1 MGLCVIHCVA
11 MEQPNLKYCLYA
23 RKSTESD
30 ERQAMSIESQIK
42 EMTDLAVK
50 EGITILEI
58 RQESHSAKLSGE
70 RPVFKQLIVDID
82 RGKFNAILTWAPDR
96 LSRNAGDLG
105 DLVDLMDR
113 KKLLHI
119 KTFSQTFSNNP
130 NEKFLLMILCSQAK
144 LENDHRGENVKRGIR
159 AKCEKGW
166 RPCMSPL
173 GYLNRT
179 YNGEVDL
186 VLDPVKSPI
195 IKEMFELVAYCGFSG
210 RSLKRYLD
218 KEKDFKSRRGVK
230 LNLSRIY
237 AILKTPFY
245 CGEFEYPE
253 GSGNWY
259 KGKHEALI
267 TKELFNKVQEKLAT
281 SDKPNFNKH
290 DFPFTRT
297 IICGTCGSH
306 LTGEERVKVLK
317 NGERARYVYY
327 HCLRGR
333 DKDYFC
339 KEPYIREDD
348 LIPQIVEIIDQVD
361 IDRNQFNKV
370 LMEEYT
376 RFAKFKAIINEDN
389 SIQEE
394 KSKLKD
400 VDIKA
405 FSIHILK
412 FGSNQ
417 EKREI
422 FSLIKQ
428 PLYIKNMKLYISKVF

>member
-1 MGLCVIHCVA
+1 MD
-11 MEQPNLKYCLYA
+11 EPNLKYCLYA

-50 EGITILEI
+50 EGVTILEI

-82 RGKFNAILTWAPDR
+82 KGKFNAILTWAPDR

-173 GYLNRT
+173 GYHNRT
-179 YNGEVDL
+179 INGVNDL
-186 VLDPVKSPI
+186 VLDKVKAPI

-210 RSLKRYLD
+210 RAVKRYLD
-218 KEKDFKSRRGVK
+218 KEKDFLSRRGK
-230 LNLSRIY
+230 RISLGRLY
-237 AILKTPFY
+237 ETLKNPFY
-245 CGEFEYPE
+245 CGDFEYPV

-259 KGKHEALI
+259 KGKHEPLI
-267 TKELFNKVQEKLAT
+267 SRELFNKVQEKLT
-281 SDKPNFNKH
+281 TIDKPNSVKH

-306 LTGEERVKVLK
+306 LTGEERTKQLK
-317 NGERARYVYY
+317 NGDRVKYVYY

-333 DKDYFC
+333 DKDIDC

-348 LIPQIVEIIDQVD
+348 LVEQLVGIIDRVD
-361 IDRNQFNKV
+361 VDKDQFNKI
-370 LMEEYT
+370 LREEYV
-376 RFAKFKAIINEDN
+376 RFKKFKAILNED
-389 SIQEE
+389 SSEE
-394 KSKLKD
+394 EENIKLKEID
-400 VDIKA
+400 TKTFA
-405 FSIHILK
+405 KHILK

-417 EKREI
+417 ERREI
-422 FSLIKQ
+422 FTLIKQ
-428 PLYIKNMKLYISKVF
+428 PLYLKNMKLYTNKPSLE

>member
-1 MGLCVIHCVA
+1 
-11 MEQPNLKYCLYA
+11 MESANLRYCLYA

-30 ERQAMSIESQIK
+30 ERQAMSIESQVK
-42 EMTDLAVK
+42 EMSNQAAK
-50 EGITILEI
+50 ENLNVIEV

-70 RPVFKQLIVDID
+70 RPVFKQLISDID
-82 RGKFNAILTWAPDR
+82 RGRFNAILTWAPDR

-105 DLVDLMDR
+105 ALVDLMDR
-113 KKLLHI
+113 EKLLHI
-119 KTFSQTFSNNP
+119 KTYSQTFSNNP

-179 YNGEVDL
+179 FNGEIDL
-186 VLDPVKSPI
+186 VLDPIKAPI
-195 IKEMFELVAYCGFSG
+195 IKEMFELVGYCGFSG

-218 KEKDFKSRRGVK
+218 KEKNFKSRRGVR

-245 CGEFEYPE
+245 CGDFEYPE

-267 TKELFNKVQEKLAT
+267 SRELFNKVQEKLAT
-281 SDKPNFNKH
+281 FDKPNFNKH

-297 IICGTCGSH
+297 IVCGTCGSH
-306 LTGEERVKVLK
+306 LTGEERVKQLK
-317 NGERARYVYY
+317 RGDRVRYIYY

-333 DKDYFC
+333 DKEYDC

-348 LIPQIVEIIDQVD
+348 LIRQLVEVIDKVN
-361 IDRNQFNKV
+361 IDKNQFNKI
-370 LMEEYT
+370 LQDEYN
-376 RFAKFKAIINEDN
+376 RFTKFKAILNEGNQTGED
-389 SIQEE
+389 
-394 KSKLKD
+394 KVKLKD
-400 VDIKA
+400 IDIKTFA
-405 FSIHILK
+405 KHILK

-422 FSLIKQ
+422 FSLIDQ
-428 PLYIKNMKLYISKVF
+428 PLYLKNMKLYVNKLC

>member
-1 MGLCVIHCVA
+1 MTEVENQQLR
-11 MEQPNLKYCLYA
+11 YCLYA

-30 ERQAMSIESQIK
+30 ERQAMSIDSQIK
-42 EMTDLAVK
+42 EMMEQANSESLNIV
-50 EGITILEI
+50 EV
-58 RQESHSAKLSGE
+58 RQESHSAKLSGA
-70 RPVFKQLIVDID
+70 RPVFKQLIADID
-82 RGKFNAILTWAPDR
+82 RGLFNAILTWAPDR

-105 DLVDLMDR
+105 ALVDLMDR
-113 KKLLHI
+113 KQLLHI
-119 KTFSQTFSNNP
+119 KTYSQTFSNNP

-159 AKCEKGW
+159 AKCERGW

-179 YNGEVDL
+179 YNGEIDL
-186 VLDPVKSPI
+186 VLDPVKAPI

-218 KEKDFKSRRGVK
+218 REKNFKSRRGVK

-267 TKELFNKVQEKLAT
+267 DKELFNKVQEKLAT
-281 SDKPNFNKH
+281 ADKPNSKKH
-290 DFPFTRT
+290 DFPFTRQ
-297 IICGTCGSH
+297 IRCGTCGSH
-306 LTGEERVKVLK
+306 LTGEERAKQLK
-317 NGERARYVYY
+317 NGDRVRYVYY
-327 HCLRGR
+327 HCLRG
-333 DKDYFC
+333 KDTDYDC

-348 LIPQIVEIIDQVD
+348 LITQLVEVINEIEIDKE
-361 IDRNQFNKV
+361 QFNKI
-370 LMEEYT
+370 LQEEYL
-376 RFAKFKAIINEDN
+376 RFAKFKAILDENTVDIT
-389 SIQEE
+389 E
-394 KSKLKD
+394 KNKLKD
-400 VDIKA
+400 IDVRTFAK
-405 FSIHILK
+405 HILK

-417 EKREI
+417 ERREI
-422 FSLIKQ
+422 FTLIKQ
-428 PLYIKNMKLYISKVF
+428 PLFLKNMKLYINKPKN